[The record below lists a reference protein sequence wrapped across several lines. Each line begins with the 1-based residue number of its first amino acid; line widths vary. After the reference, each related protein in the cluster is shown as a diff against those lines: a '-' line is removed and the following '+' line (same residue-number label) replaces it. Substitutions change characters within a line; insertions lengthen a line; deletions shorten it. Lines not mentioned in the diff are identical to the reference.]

1 MNPKYRIDSF
11 VSIVFLDFVKQTNVR
26 LTNLYVSKINFKQW
40 WLAALMSKGRV
51 ARGVSDTTDK
61 FAGMT
66 IASRRQS
73 LGQPKPPTM
82 KAGVQWTGESGGM
95 FLRPTQQFPHGRNY
109 PRKVVG

>member
-1 MNPKYRIDSF
+1 
-11 VSIVFLDFVKQTNVR
+11 
-26 LTNLYVSKINFKQW
+26 
-40 WLAALMSKGRV
+40 MSKGRV
-51 ARGVSDTTDK
+51 ARGVSETADK
-61 FAGMT
+61 FASMT

-73 LGQPKPPTM
+73 LGQQPKPPTM